1 MKSFVLADLADDINM
16 TIAKKDFSLKKG
28 MSYRFNFAD
37 KNSIKEVLKYLTK
50 HKGAFRYLETNSF
63 VNCFQTFSLAKDRFS
78 VESSKLSNNFK
89 SNKKKSEVIKV
100 ARDEEDE
107 GRGALPDDFVDVP
120 EE

>member
-1 MKSFVLADLADDINM
+1 MKSFVLADLADDINI

-50 HKGAFRYLETNSF
+50 HKGVFRYLETNSF

-78 VESSKLSNNFK
+78 TESSKLSNNFK
-89 SNKKKSEVIKV
+89 SKKKSEAIIKV